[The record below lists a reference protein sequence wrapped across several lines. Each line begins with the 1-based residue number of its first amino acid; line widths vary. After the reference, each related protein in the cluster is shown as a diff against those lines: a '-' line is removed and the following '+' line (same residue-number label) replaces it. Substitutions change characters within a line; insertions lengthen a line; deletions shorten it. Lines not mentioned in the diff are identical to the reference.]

1 MNICPWR
8 HTPHIHTKQF
18 RCSDGKAVSGTICCV
33 TDTIC
38 GGLVV
43 NILSGVIRSYV
54 LLSSFFI
61 FCFNIVMATPAN
73 PKLYEQV
80 THEIYKN
87 PIRSAYRSALL
98 VKTYKER
105 GALIKAKKINR
116 PG

>member
-54 LLSSFFI
+54 HLSSIF
-61 FCFNIVMATPAN
+61 FCFSFCTKLFSIVYNNGCITSTYN
-73 PKLYEQV
+73 
-80 THEIYKN
+80 
-87 PIRSAYRSALL
+87 RSH
-98 VKTYKER
+98 
-105 GALIKAKKINR
+105 
-116 PG
+116 